1 MAKQRL
7 KPKLT
12 REEVNNQYVNS
23 IFEEF
28 IAEKKALGREADTLK
43 AYQTSLDKGKHT
55 RVWSA
60 GGKNQIFHSNETRS
74 PVTWTW
80 ERMMSA
86 TCRRSSKSIL

>member
-43 AYQTSLDKGKHT
+43 AY
-55 RVWSA
+55 
-60 GGKNQIFHSNETRS
+60 
-74 PVTWTW
+74 
-80 ERMMSA
+80 
-86 TCRRSSKSIL
+86 